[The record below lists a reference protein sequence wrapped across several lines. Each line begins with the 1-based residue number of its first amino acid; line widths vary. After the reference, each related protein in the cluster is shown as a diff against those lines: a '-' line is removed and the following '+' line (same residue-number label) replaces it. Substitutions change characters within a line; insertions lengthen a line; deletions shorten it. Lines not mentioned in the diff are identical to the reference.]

1 MTCDKL
7 IEQANPRDSQ
17 SRPPASLPRGPR
29 PAVKFAPCE
38 PHLLESRLRNRYKQ
52 RVATQP
58 PRKTK
63 PKRVRKLA
71 KKSARKAKEAGQFLY
86 DHRKQILEGVE
97 LLGSVIAIVST
108 IMGKSGFRRRGK
120 K

>member
-1 MTCDKL
+1 M
-7 IEQANPRDSQ
+7 P
-17 SRPPASLPRGPR
+17 
-29 PAVKFAPCE
+29 
-38 PHLLESRLRNRYKQ
+38 
-52 RVATQP
+52 TQP
-58 PRKTK
+58 PRKK

-86 DHRKQILEGVE
+86 EHRKQILEAVE